1 MYISQKWLRFCEI
14 SCTGKGVT
22 SNEQRKALPLHCWGV
37 ELQDV
42 YFTFEPKRPGN
53 GETEYSVV
61 KKKFN
66 DYFVPQ
72 ENVKYERHLFR
83 NMIQKSDKDVN

>member
-1 MYISQKWLRFCEI
+1 MMYISQKWLRFCEI

-53 GETEYSVV
+53 GKTEYSVV
-61 KKKFN
+61 KKSLTIISCLKKMSSMRDICF
-66 DYFVPQ
+66 
-72 ENVKYERHLFR
+72 ET
-83 NMIQKSDKDVN
+83 